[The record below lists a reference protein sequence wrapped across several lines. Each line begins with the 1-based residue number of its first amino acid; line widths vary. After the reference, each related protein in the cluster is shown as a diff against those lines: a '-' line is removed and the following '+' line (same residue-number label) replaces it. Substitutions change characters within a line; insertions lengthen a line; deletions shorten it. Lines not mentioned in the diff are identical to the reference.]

1 MKHGRRRRTPVL
13 AATGAIFLLVLVPG
27 WVATRAV
34 FFLGADDRGL
44 VTLYQGV
51 PYDLPAGV
59 ALYSELRVSGVP
71 VRAIGAADRRM
82 VIEHKWRSRDDAL
95 AALRRLERA
104 ARRPPGSQ

>member
-1 MKHGRRRRTPVL
+1 MRNGRRRRTPVFF
-13 AATGAIFLLVLVPG
+13 AIGAILLLVFVPA

-44 VTLYQGV
+44 VTVYQGV
-51 PYDLPAGV
+51 PYDLPGGV

-71 VRAIGAADRRM
+71 ARAIGAADRRT

-95 AALRRLERA
+95 AVLRRLERA
-104 ARRPPGSQ
+104 ARRPLGSP